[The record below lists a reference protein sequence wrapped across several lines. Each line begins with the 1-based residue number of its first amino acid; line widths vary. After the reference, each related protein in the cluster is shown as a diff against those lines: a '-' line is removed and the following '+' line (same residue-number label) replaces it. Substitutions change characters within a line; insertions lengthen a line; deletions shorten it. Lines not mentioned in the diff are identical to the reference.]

1 MKRLKISWWNTRQWK
16 HIRVLTSSL
25 CGPLAALN
33 SAIKISGLVYKSN
46 ALGRIS
52 PWMRDSMQYCDNDTM
67 IQTIFRSDYLL
78 LYYIHI
84 TYLTESWSILHMY
97 MIVLVITGS
106 LTLSIWYL
114 KAEIHGKSSS
124 TSFIINEE
132 PTEYLVTKVKVNIGK
147 NLFKAA

>member
-1 MKRLKISWWNTRQWK
+1 
-16 HIRVLTSSL
+16 
-25 CGPLAALN
+25 
-33 SAIKISGLVYKSN
+33 
-46 ALGRIS
+46 
-52 PWMRDSMQYCDNDTM
+52 MRDSMQYCDNDTM